1 MIPFT
6 CYISEFFEK
15 STSIIVTKFA
25 LMETQFR
32 KTETLEKYN
41 EIVAIHKAVIDEVSR
56 AKKTTS
62 YLLFGTVAVLLI
74 IAAFAY

>member
-1 MIPFT
+1 
-6 CYISEFFEK
+6 
-15 STSIIVTKFA
+15 
-25 LMETQFR
+25 METQFR

-62 YLLFGTVAVLLI
+62 YLLFGTIAALLI